1 MAYQPEGFFLLFAQL
16 RGEGVNEIVWIIG
29 GGGGEL
35 CTETMSAVY
44 TVPKPEVNCFVDI

>member
-1 MAYQPEGFFLLFAQL
+1 MRLYGLLVW
-16 RGEGVNEIVWIIG
+16 GGVG
-29 GGGGEL
+29 GGGGGGQVHICVQRFEL

>member
-1 MAYQPEGFFLLFAQL
+1 MAYQPKGFFLLFAQL

-29 GGGGEL
+29 GGVEL

>member
-1 MAYQPEGFFLLFAQL
+1 MRLYGLLGGF
-16 RGEGVNEIVWIIG
+16 
-29 GGGGEL
+29 EL

>member
-1 MAYQPEGFFLLFAQL
+1 MRLYGLL
-16 RGEGVNEIVWIIG
+16 VWG
-29 GGGGEL
+29 GGFEL